1 MLCFLVYIPG
11 SPNRWNTVGTST
23 GRTEGTEGPSFSG
36 RERQVEEGRRGA
48 RRCLCPEQGRVSFQ
62 ETAVSLPRAVAEI
75 WGNNAPLSPGFG

>member
-23 GRTEGTEGPSFSG
+23 GRTEGPSFSG